1 MAVITALEARSHELV
16 DEALDLLDHRLNPP
30 YKQVDREVLRR
41 RLHQTM
47 TTVTTALTERTPL
60 PVIDYAREVA
70 RRCYHAGFLLEE
82 VQTHFNAL
90 EETVWKFMVKEVDAT
105 HLPEN
110 LAMVASVIGTIKDEL
125 GRSYVDLAS
134 QHKAPRLNTHKLFAG
149 TQSVPAHPMSTKK
162 ASSS

>member
-1 MAVITALEARSHELV
+1 
-16 DEALDLLDHRLNPP
+16 
-30 YKQVDREVLRR
+30 
-41 RLHQTM
+41 M

-134 QHKAPRLNTHKLFAG
+134 QHKAPRVNTHKLFAG
-149 TQSVPAHPMSTKK
+149 TQSVPVHPMSAKGQP
-162 ASSS
+162 SH

>member
-1 MAVITALEARSHELV
+1 MAVISALEARSHELV
-16 DEALDLLDHRLNPP
+16 DEALALLDHRLNPP

-47 TTVTTALTERTPL
+47 STVTTALTERTPL

-70 RRCYHAGFLLEE
+70 QRCFNAGFRLEE

-90 EETVWKFMVKEVDAT
+90 EETVWKFMVKEIDAT
-105 HLPEN
+105 RLPES

-125 GRSYVDLAS
+125 GRSYVNLAS
-134 QHKAPRLNTHKLFAG
+134 QHKAPSINTHQLFSG
-149 TQSVPAHPMSTKK
+149 TQSVPERPMSNP
-162 ASSS
+162 SDR

>member
-16 DEALDLLDHRLNPP
+16 DEALELLDHRLNPP
-30 YKQVDREVLRR
+30 YKQVDRDVLRR

-70 RRCYHAGFLLEE
+70 RRCFHAGFLLEE

-90 EETVWKFMVKEVDAT
+90 EETVWKFMVKEVEAT

-110 LAMVASVIGTIKDEL
+110 LAMVASVIGAIKDEL
-125 GRSYVDLAS
+125 GRSYVDLAA
-134 QHKAPRLNTHKLFAG
+134 HHRTPTINTHQLFAG
-149 TQSVPAHPMSTKK
+149 TQSVPERPMS
-162 ASSS
+162 ANGGH

>member
-1 MAVITALEARSHELV
+1 MAVISALEARSHELV
-16 DEALDLLDHRLNPP
+16 DEALGLLDHRLNPP
-30 YKQVDREVLRR
+30 YKQVDRDVLRR

-47 TTVTTALTERTPL
+47 STVTTALTERTPL

-70 RRCYHAGFLLEE
+70 RRCFNAGFLLEE

-90 EETVWKFMVKEVDAT
+90 EETVWKFMVKEVDAA

-125 GRSYVDLAS
+125 GRSYVELAA
-134 QHKAPRLNTHKLFAG
+134 HHRAPAINTHKLFDG
-149 TQSVPAHPMSTKK
+149 TQSVPRHPMSAK
-162 ASSS
+162 AAR

>member
-1 MAVITALEARSHELV
+1 MVVIDALEARSHELV
-16 DEALDLLDHRLNPP
+16 EEAVRLLDHRLPPP

-47 TTVTTALTERTPL
+47 MTVTTALTERTPL

-70 RRCYHAGFLLEE
+70 RRCFHAGFLLEE

-105 HLPEN
+105 HLPDN
-110 LAMVASVIGTIKDEL
+110 LAMVASIIGAIKDEL

-134 QHKAPRLNTHKLFAG
+134 RNRAPAINTHKLFSG
-149 TQSVPAHPMSTKK
+149 TQSVPEHPMSRK
-162 ASSS
+162 AAN